1 MRGVS
6 LLDYRIKQ
14 AGGDELE
21 TDTIKQTKQD
31 EQKKYHARSHSDRN
45 GLKPTTEVV
54 KDKKLMEVI
63 ND

>member
-1 MRGVS
+1 MNSDLKNKTR
-6 LLDYRIKQ
+6 R
-14 AGGDELE
+14 GDELE

>member
-1 MRGVS
+1 MNSDLKNKTSR
-6 LLDYRIKQ
+6 
-14 AGGDELE
+14 GDELE